1 MRAREMRYFL
11 FCLIPALLAP
21 ALGGQTAPDSL
32 TPVCAPVAGG
42 GSTSSAPPTLL
53 VTLFD
58 RWHEAWLGSP
68 AVADLSGDGSR
79 EILAARDQKLLGWSA
94 AGAIVFEETAPAGRI
109 WSSPVVGELVP
120 ASPGLEVAAASRATL
135 HLWSAAGNPIAPF
148 PVTWRDEL
156 RSLAA
161 GEIDGDAAL
170 ELVVATTSRL
180 EAGGQRDL
188 LMAYELNGAVVTGFP
203 PNTSGASGCVA
214 DCNIT
219 GGFDQNLALGD
230 LDGDGVG
237 DIAAPHDN
245 AYLSI
250 HDQDGWMH
258 DAAAVYPADDKV
270 AGIRFLHDL
279 ALAQQGWPSNPPVDN
294 QAHFTNSAP
303 AIADLDGDGANE
315 LVVLGSVQN
324 AAQTDRLRGVG
335 LWLLGED
342 GARRPGWET
351 PLHLSTYLGGLWDLG
366 GNIVGITNQVSIADL
381 DPPSSGLEIVFAGFD
396 GRIYAVRRD
405 RSIAWSY
412 AYTNDAAVFTGGVA
426 LADLSGD
433 GRPEVIFNSYSSD
446 IGKGKLFVL
455 GPDGALQHQIP
466 LPDRGAMPVPTVAD
480 VDGGGAG
487 TLEIVVSLKD
497 GVDHVRQ
504 LLVFTVPGSAENC
517 LPWPTGRG
525 NYLRNGSSAFL
536 PAEALF
542 ADGFESGNTAAWGA
556 LVPEPRLPV
565 PGAG

>member
-1 MRAREMRYFL
+1 MAIGVRR
-11 FCLIPALLAP
+11 ITNQILLATIAFAP
-21 ALGGQTAPDSL
+21 ALAAQTAPDSL
-32 TPVCAPVAGG
+32 AAVCAPAPGG
-42 GSTSSAPPTLL
+42 GAATSAAPTLL

-68 AVADLSGDGSR
+68 AVADLTGNGSR
-79 EILAARDQKLLGWSA
+79 EIVVARDSKVLGWSA
-94 AGAIVFEETAPAGRI
+94 TGTIVFEESAPQGRI
-109 WSSPVVGELVP
+109 WSSPVVADLVP
-120 ASPGLEVAAASRATL
+120 GTPGLEVAAASRGAL
-135 HLWSAAGNPIAPF
+135 HVWSAAGNPIAPF
-148 PVTWRDEL
+148 PVLWRDEL

-180 EAGGQRDL
+180 EANGQRDL
-188 LMAYELNGAVVTGFP
+188 LMAYEMNGAVATGFP
-203 PNTSGASGCVA
+203 PNTTGASGCVT

-230 LDGDGVG
+230 LDGDGV
-237 DIAAPHDN
+237 DDVVAPHDN

-250 HDQDGWMH
+250 HDQDGAMY
-258 DAAAVYPADDKV
+258 DAAANFPDDKV

-279 ALAQQGWPSNPPVDN
+279 ALAEQGFPSTPAVDN

-303 AIADLDGDGANE
+303 AIADLDGDGTNE
-315 LVVLGSVQN
+315 LVLLGSVQN
-324 AAQTDRLRGVG
+324 ASQTDRFRGVG

-342 GARRPGWET
+342 GSRRPGWT
-351 PLHLSTYLGGLWDLG
+351 APLHLPTYLGGLWDPG
-366 GNIVGITNQVSIADL
+366 ANIVGITNQVSIGDL

-396 GRIYAVRRD
+396 GRIYAVNRNRQ
-405 RSIAWSY
+405 ILWSY
-412 AYTNDAAVFTGGVA
+412 PYTTDASVFTGGVA

-433 GRPEVIFNSYSSD
+433 GRPEVVFNTYSTDS
-446 IGKGKLFVL
+446 GEGRLFVL
-455 GPDGALQHQIP
+455 GPNGALQHQVT
-466 LPDRGAMPVPTVAD
+466 LPERGAMPVPTVAD
-480 VDGGGAG
+480 VNGNG

-504 LLVFTVPGSAENC
+504 VLVYTVAGSSENC

-525 NYLRNGSSAFL
+525 NYRRNGYSAFL

-542 ADGFESGNTAAWGA
+542 ADGFASGNTSAWN
-556 LVPEPRLPV
+556 
-565 PGAG
+565 